1 MPRSVRRC
9 RTQGDEP
16 LLNAQRWFWT
26 MIDTAYLSAVS
37 ALAGS
42 AIGALASLA
51 TSWLTQHSQT
61 RVTRRLQDQARREAL
76 YGEFIREA
84 SKLFADAFE
93 HDLDDP
99 AKLVQ
104 LYATV
109 STIRLFGQKQTLEE
123 AEKVISLIGA
133 TYFAPNKDL
142 RVFADITRAGEL
154 DPLFAFSKACRE
166 ELKLARA

>member
-1 MPRSVRRC
+1 M
-9 RTQGDEP
+9 
-16 LLNAQRWFWT
+16 
-26 MIDTAYLSAVS
+26 DTGYISAVS

-61 RVTRRLQDQARREAL
+61 LLTQRLQDRARREAL
-76 YGEFIREA
+76 YGDFIREA

-93 HDLDDP
+93 HEFDDP

-109 STIRLFGQKQTLEE
+109 STMRLFGQKRTVEE
-123 AEKVISLIGA
+123 AERVMDSIGTA
-133 TYFAPNKDL
+133 YFAPNKDL
-142 RVFADITRAGEL
+142 REFAHISKQGEL
-154 DPLFAFSKACRE
+154 DPLLEFSKACRE
-166 ELKLARA
+166 ELQLVRA